1 MYYLTKKEREMFTI
15 SEMENELS
23 EIAEKIKSLNE
34 KSGYGYYLS
43 GKKRL
48 LEEAIAERKQKRMF
62 KI

>member
-1 MYYLTKKEREMFTI
+1 MFAI
-15 SEMENELS
+15 NEMENELS
-23 EIAEKIKSLNE
+23 EIVKKLKSLNE

-62 KI
+62 QI